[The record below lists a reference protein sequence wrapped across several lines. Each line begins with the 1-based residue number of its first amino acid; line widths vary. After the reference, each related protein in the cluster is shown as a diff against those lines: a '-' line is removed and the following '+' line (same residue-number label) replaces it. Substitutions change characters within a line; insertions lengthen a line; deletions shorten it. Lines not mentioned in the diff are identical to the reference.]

1 MGFIP
6 IFITLGG
13 AVMLFMM
20 VVNITL
26 KTKKNQVFNLQAKV
40 LEAMQK
46 IGGKEVM
53 DLKLDA
59 TDITAMKATYSQV
72 KNKLKDNERALFE
85 KEIKKPFQT
94 AKLIKSQYNELLK
107 KKPYSIVAK
116 MLGYNV
122 M

>member
-26 KTKKNQVFNLQAKV
+26 KTKKNQVFNLQTKV

-59 TDITAMKATYSQV
+59 TDITAMKATYLQV
-72 KNKLKDNERALFE
+72 KNKLKDNERELFE

-116 MLGYNV
+116 TLGYNV

>member
-40 LEAMQK
+40 LEELQK
-46 IGGKEVM
+46 IGGESVI
-53 DLKLDA
+53 DLRINSND
-59 TDITAMKATYSQV
+59 TTALKATYMRV
-72 KNKLKDNERALFE
+72 KNKLDDSEKAIFE
-85 KEIKKPFQT
+85 KEIRKPFQT

-107 KKPYSIVAK
+107 KRPYSTVAK
-116 MLGYNV
+116 LLGYSAI
-122 M
+122 

>member
-20 VVNITL
+20 VVNMTL
-26 KTKKNQVFNLQAKV
+26 KTKKNQVLNLQAKV
-40 LEAMQK
+40 LEELQK
-46 IGGKEVM
+46 IGEQGKM
-53 DLKLDA
+53 DLKLDPND
-59 TDITAMKATYSQV
+59 TTALKAVYIQV
-72 KNKLKDNERALFE
+72 KNNLGEKDKAIFE

-107 KKPYSIVAK
+107 RKPYSIVAK
-116 MLGYNV
+116 LLGYNAI
-122 M
+122 

>member
-26 KTKKNQVFNLQAKV
+26 KTKKNQVFNLQTKV

-59 TDITAMKATYSQV
+59 TDITAMKATYLQV
-72 KNKLKDNERALFE
+72 KSKLKDNERELFE

-116 MLGYNV
+116 TLGYNV

>member
-116 MLGYNV
+116 TLGYNV

>member
-26 KTKKNQVFNLQAKV
+26 KTKKNQVFNLQANV
-40 LEAMQK
+40 LEELQK
-46 IGGKEVM
+46 IGGKGVM
-53 DLKLDA
+53 DLRLDSTDA
-59 TDITAMKATYSQV
+59 TALKAAYIQV
-72 KNKLKDNERALFE
+72 KNNLGDNEKAIFE

-94 AKLIKSQYNELLK
+94 AKLVKSQYNDLLK
-107 KKPYSIVAK
+107 KRPYSIVAK
-116 MLGYNV
+116 LLGYNAI
-122 M
+122 